1 MASIII
7 SHLFIAFSLL
17 AFSANAQLSSSFYS
31 KSCPRLQSIVRAGM
45 TKAVNK
51 EKRIGASILR
61 LFFHDCFVNVREKK
75 KNPIFSFFIFFNIE
89 VEIRTLLLRS
99 YNVVTNFFR
108 VHFFSSDFQ
117 WWRQLVW
124 WGYYYGVTFV

>member
-75 KNPIFSFFIFFNIE
+75 KKTLFFLSLFFLI
-89 VEIRTLLLRS
+89 
-99 YNVVTNFFR
+99 
-108 VHFFSSDFQ
+108 
-117 WWRQLVW
+117 
-124 WGYYYGVTFV
+124 